1 MSHVP
6 HELPEEFP
14 EYIEKMHTLKMEDR
28 HFSRLAE
35 EYHRVNR
42 EVHRMETRVEPV
54 SDQVEE
60 EARAKRMRLKDEIAQ
75 YLASR

>member
-42 EVHRMETRVEPV
+42 EVHRMETRVDEFGV
-54 SDQVEE
+54 RVVEE
-60 EARAKRMRLKDEIAQ
+60 SGGHEH
-75 YLASR
+75 SRRDTVLT